1 MGFYDPAKAFK
12 VTIPRVRSS
21 IKKAAGGF
29 MENDV
34 HGSQEHVGLATL
46 KLPQVL
52 EDLMPVDSAASKAMV
67 KTKCEWTTVLG
78 VTAAVGSLGVAALLK
93 RLMSGR

>member
-1 MGFYDPAKAFK
+1 
-12 VTIPRVRSS
+12 
-21 IKKAAGGF
+21 
-29 MENDV
+29 
-34 HGSQEHVGLATL
+34 
-46 KLPQVL
+46 
-52 EDLMPVDSAASKAMV
+52 VDSAASKAMV